1 MIWSDLAQLIGA
13 ILLMIG
19 AVLPVVNPLGD
30 ALIFLR
36 MTPGCD
42 APNHGASRE
51 THRFLFVHF
60 IAGPFDPHWASRG
73 VAVVCVLGW
82 KHLAAETPKPADVT
96 PVLILAKAIVLGRA
110 FAPLTMPRTIDAGVV
125 SAAFTVGAK
134 HARTLKLVVGVS
146 RRSSCCAS
154 VGESLGTASRRC
166 WLSPN
171 GSKPTTLRW
180 VIHIIFAG
188 AGKALP
194 QQILRWS
201 VRCAFTARLP
211 GRIAAKDWSWAR
223 ERTSRHRCR

>member
-60 IAGPFDPHWASRG
+60 IAGADVAWLLGPAFVRPFDPHWASRG

-96 PVLILAKAIVLGRA
+96 PVLIFAKAIALGRA
-110 FAPLTMPRTIDAGVV
+110 FAPLTMPLTIDAGVV

-146 RRSSCCAS
+146 PRSSCCAS
-154 VGESLGTASRRC
+154 VT
-166 WLSPN
+166 
-171 GSKPTTLRW
+171 
-180 VIHIIFAG
+180 VI
-188 AGKALP
+188 
-194 QQILRWS
+194 
-201 VRCAFTARLP
+201 RLK
-211 GRIAAKDWSWAR
+211 GVEYQLVA
-223 ERTSRHRCR
+223 